1 MTVLSF
7 GAAAAAGAAD
17 AAAGFLSLLTQDAV
31 LYLWILLSFVAV
43 AVVFFLPR
51 EQESWQSFPRDL
63 QMGKKSRA
71 S

>member
-31 LYLWILLSFVAV
+31 LYL
-43 AVVFFLPR
+43 
-51 EQESWQSFPRDL
+51 
-63 QMGKKSRA
+63 
-71 S
+71 